1 MMRSEEFRKYAHQA
15 VDWVADYLE
24 GIEDLPVKSTA
35 KPGEIIEQIPALP
48 PEHAEPFDDLIGDLD
63 QKILP
68 GITHWQHPH
77 FHAYFPGNSSYPSV
91 IAEIITAGLGAQC
104 MVWETSPAAAEL
116 EEQMMNWLK
125 HLLDLPKAWDG
136 VIQDTASTAT
146 LAALLTARE
155 RCSDHTTNRQGFD
168 HNRYRIYC
176 STETHSSIDKAVR
189 IAGFG
194 SDNLVKIAVDDA
206 MAMIP
211 EKLEAA
217 IRKDLDE
224 GKVPCAVV
232 GASGTTGTLAFDPL
246 QALGEICAKYD
257 IWFHVDAAYAGTAMI
272 VPEKRA
278 LFQGA
283 ELADSFVFNPHKW
296 MFTNF
301 DCTAYFVKD
310 KEQLIRTFEILPE
323 YLKNST
329 RGIVNDYRDWGIPLG
344 RRFRALKLWFVMRA
358 YGQKGLVETLSKH
371 CGFGDWVADQIRN
384 HEQFE
389 LLCPPQLNM
398 VVFRWIGAV
407 EEQLN
412 ELNTQLLQE
421 INDSGKAYLSHTKV
435 RGKYAIRLVLGQTR
449 LEEHH
454 VHDIWNLILSS
465 SASLKR

>member
-1 MMRSEEFRKYAHQA
+1 MRSDEFRKYAHQA
-15 VDWVADYLE
+15 VDWVADYIE
-24 GIEDLPVKSTA
+24 GVEKLPVKSKV
-35 KPGEIIEQIPALP
+35 KPGDIIGQIPDLP
-48 PEHAEPFDDLIGDLD
+48 PEQSESFEDLMADLD
-63 QKILP
+63 QKIMP
-68 GITHWQHPH
+68 GMTHWQHPH

-91 IAEIITAGLGAQC
+91 IAEILTAGLGAQC

-116 EEQMMNWLK
+116 EEQMMQWLK
-125 HLLDLPKAWDG
+125 HLLDLPKSWDG

-155 RCSDHTTNRQGFD
+155 KCTNHKINASGFD
-168 HNRYRIYC
+168 HNNYRIYC
-176 STETHSSIDKAVR
+176 STQTHSSIDKAVQV
-189 IAGFG
+189 AGFG
-194 SDNLVKIAVDDA
+194 SDNLIKIAVDDA
-206 MAMIP
+206 MAMKP
-211 EKLEAA
+211 DALEAV
-217 IRKDLDE
+217 IKRDLDA

-246 QALGEICAKYD
+246 KELGEICHKYG

-272 VPEKRA
+272 VPEKRV

-283 ELADSFVFNPHKW
+283 DLADSFVFNPHKW

-329 RGIVNDYRDWGIPLG
+329 HGLVNDYRDWGIPLG
-344 RRFRALKLWFVMRA
+344 RRFRALKLWFVMRT
-358 YGQKGLVETLSKH
+358 YGQKGLVETIGKH
-371 CGFGDWVADQIRN
+371 CGFGHWIADQIRA
-384 HEQFE
+384 HEDFE
-389 LLCPPQLNM
+389 LVCPPQLNM
-398 VVFRWIGAV
+398 VVFRWTGAS

-412 ELNTQLLQE
+412 ELNTRLLNA
-421 INDSGKAYLSHTKV
+421 INDSGKAYLSHIKV

-454 VHDIWNLILSS
+454 VHEIWSLIKSF
-465 SASLKR
+465 AMDMKA